1 MPLSG
6 SSTTSRRTDLAFPP
20 QPSRQITPS
29 SFLLSF
35 QPTSICPDH
44 LIPPYIWLTCSRQ
57 HVQSSYQVRNLVV
70 YIYSIT
76 APPSN
81 ARPRLQI
88 TNRYI
93 IATCRPIV
101 AQMCTTLVYAIRLQ
115 NIHVTRGFWSVCN
128 LRCHLC
134 RNDTQ
139 FLCFCCFQTRVASKA
154 CDFGSSLRPWPWL
167 RWPCTWP
174 SCWALDHT
182 IIA

>member
-44 LIPPYIWLTCSRQ
+44 LIPPYLTHLLTPARAKLLSSS
-57 HVQSSYQVRNLVV
+57 QSGR
-70 YIYSIT
+70 IYLQYHRH
-76 APPSN
+76 PSN